1 MGCTR
6 GKPQPVSGSGT
17 GYQSL
22 WGKRIATC
30 IPHSPSNR
38 SVADSATDPAPLV
51 CAGYLAV
58 WSGLFDVSDPNA
70 DYNTILFLL
79 FKDRTWLLVI
89 VAVLAATM
97 STSAVD
103 SIQNAITD
111 SVGATLVRPFF
122 KRADITWIRALVVL
136 LNIPP
141 VVVSLKVSASHRTG
155 HAAH

>member
-1 MGCTR
+1 MYR
-6 GKPQPVSGSGT
+6 LPS
-17 GYQSL
+17 SL
-22 WGKRIATC
+22 PEPLLPRV
-30 IPHSPSNR
+30 PS
-38 SVADSATDPAPLV
+38 
-51 CAGYLAV
+51 GYLAA
-58 WSGLFDVSDPNA
+58 WSGLFDINDPNA

-79 FKDRTWLLVI
+79 FENRTWLLII

-122 KRADITWIRALVVL
+122 KQANVTWIRALVVL

-141 VVVSLKVSASHRTG
+141 VVVSLKVRQPSTLSRRCSLPHLAPQGAPYHIWQP
-155 HAAH
+155 